1 MFKVLISSYGKTVSY
16 DIELLD
22 IVNPIESIGLFPIYV
37 TEKTYMCIFQM
48 STYYFDKWLNLK
60 Y

>member
-22 IVNPIESIGLFPIYV
+22 IVNPIEREHRSVSNLRYRKTIYV
-37 TEKTYMCIFQM
+37 HISECQLIILTNGSI
-48 STYYFDKWLNLK
+48 
-60 Y
+60 

>member
-37 TEKTYMCIFQM
+37 TEKPYMCIFQNV
-48 STYYFDKWLNLK
+48 NLLF
-60 Y
+60 